1 MFRSAVGTGTLR
13 PSRQP
18 LRGFLRMRFYLH
30 AIEEL
35 RHPERLSW
43 VSSGLPWFAVSQ
55 DGVEDD
61 DELTDA
67 GGERLFSGFAG
78 GSEFFVVSGDYGIG
92 AAGDQGGHEESGAHA
107 GAPAGDGAA
116 SAQGAAVAVDRGD
129 TDQSGDFAAIESAE
143 LGQLGDQGPQGC
155 GA

>member
-1 MFRSAVGTGTLR
+1 MRGSRRTLR
-13 PSRQP
+13 V
-18 LRGFLRMRFYLH
+18 LLTMRAVL
-30 AIEEL
+30 IGIKK
-35 RHPERLSW
+35 RPHPERLSW

-61 DELTDA
+61 DEFTDA